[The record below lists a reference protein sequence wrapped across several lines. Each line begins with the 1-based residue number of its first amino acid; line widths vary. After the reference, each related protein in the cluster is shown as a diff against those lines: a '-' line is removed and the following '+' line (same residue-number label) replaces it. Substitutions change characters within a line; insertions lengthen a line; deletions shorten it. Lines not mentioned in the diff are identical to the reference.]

1 MLTGAILGF
10 ALGIALGIAARTEW
24 PSMLWHAAV
33 GALVVGVLMRWW
45 GRVWVRQFQEA
56 LEQRA
61 LQAAAVPPTP
71 AVVNPLKKK

>member
-1 MLTGAILGF
+1 
-10 ALGIALGIAARTEW
+10 
-24 PSMLWHAAV
+24 MLWHAAV